1 MTKTDDEDDNDT
13 DNDHYYDDDGSPV
26 ARATSR
32 LPRCASSSTSHHFP
46 TPSTP
51 PPPTPTPTPSTT
63 PDSRVPHGPHGNISV
78 APAAVSAE
86 ATAPPCQV
94 ATSAKSS
101 GQARG
106 GAREEGSA
114 SGIFNPQPPF
124 SLSCCVPALRPTFF
138 FRWHRVTQSCSAL
151 LSLTVQCRALRS
163 SAPLRGTQQRGR
175 GAGEPQPC
183 APLDSG
189 AAPLLSRRRCR
200 LRLRRLLLL
209 GSCAHSGGTSRDT
222 RSQPDGR
229 QGGPV
234 DGSPRRRESGRRERT
249 WRPARSMDSDSGE
262 LSEGETVSAAGP
274 DLFSSKNLALQAQ
287 KKILSKLA
295 SKTVANMLIDDTSS
309 EIFDELYKVTK
320 EHTRNKKEAHKIM
333 KDLIKVAIKI
343 GILYRNNQFNQEEM
357 EIVEKLRK
365 KLNQTAMTMVSFYE
379 VEYTFDKNVLS
390 QLLNECKDLLHELVG
405 RHLTPRT
412 HGRINHVFNHFA
424 DVEFLSSLYSLD
436 GECRPNLKKICDGVN
451 KLLEEK
457 IL

>member
-1 MTKTDDEDDNDT
+1 MALDLVRKT
-13 DNDHYYDDDGSPV
+13 PPI
-26 ARATSR
+26 
-32 LPRCASSSTSHHFP
+32 LSSSVALY
-46 TPSTP
+46 
-51 PPPTPTPTPSTT
+51 
-63 PDSRVPHGPHGNISV
+63 SRAHRPLTGRRGGWDAKDRREKCIFHKSLLLTWLGIWE
-78 APAAVSAE
+78 AAVSAE
-86 ATAPPCQV
+86 ATAPPCQA

-106 GAREEGSA
+106 GAREEGCA

-138 FRWHRVTQSCSAL
+138 FRWHKLTQSCSAL
-151 LSLTVQCRALRS
+151 LNPAVRCRALRS
-163 SAPLRGTQQRGR
+163 SAQLRVAQRRGR

-200 LRLRRLLLL
+200 LRLRRLLL
-209 GSCAHSGGTSRDT
+209 GSCAHRRGTPRDA
-222 RSQPDGR
+222 RSQPDCR
-229 QGGPV
+229 QGRPV
-234 DGSPRRRESGRRERT
+234 DGSPRRRASGRRECA

-262 LSEGETVSAAGP
+262 LSEGEPVSAAGP

-320 EHTRNKKEAHKIM
+320 EHTHNKKEAHKIM

-365 KLNQTAMTMVSFYE
+365 KLNQTAMTIVSFYE

-390 QLLNECKDLLHELVG
+390 QLLNECKDLVHELVG

-424 DVEFLSSLYSLD
+424 DVEFLSALYSLD
-436 GECRPNLKKICDGVN
+436 GECRMNLKKICDGVN